1 MSKFRLNKIL
11 KKTKRPNKA
20 FVNWGSAISFLVL
33 IEGKSIEEMNKRT
46 HELRKIFAEKHV
58 IVFGFL
64 TTKDKKRESTQA
76 IFDKVLTKKD
86 LTLFKNPPKITMEW
100 IKNTPCDILIDL
112 IRPENTMANIL
123 VASSEAKMKCGQ
135 QSSIPQ
141 LFDLMIRFDTPPTED
156 ELLNQ
161 LLFYIKSIG
170 EKKD

>member
-100 IKNTPCDILIDL
+100 IKNTPCDILINL
-112 IRPENTMANIL
+112 IQPENTVANIL
-123 VASSEAKMKCGQ
+123 VATSNAKTKCGQ
-135 QSSIPQ
+135 QNSVPQ
-141 LFDLMIRFDTPPTED
+141 LLDLMIQFDKTPTEK
-156 ELLNQ
+156 ELLEQ
-161 LLFYIKSIG
+161 ILFYLKSIG